1 MLLTVAQGQEQEIQS
16 DRLRVT
22 FTKGITQR
30 LIASFH
36 LNYLKLWISY
46 VSIKTLCA

>member
-16 DRLRVT
+16 DRLCHVYERYHAKTDCLV
-22 FTKGITQR
+22 
-30 LIASFH
+30 SFE
-36 LNYLKLWISY
+36 LFETLVSY